1 MIEITSIAAGLII
14 NRLVEKPETRTAIKN
29 GIAATVLKLKELSVV
44 VWNRVFK
51 KTPIT
56 E

>member
-1 MIEITSIAAGLII
+1 MIELTSIAVGLTI
-14 NRLVEKPETRTAIKN
+14 NYLVEKPEARKAIKN
-29 GIAATVLKLKELSVV
+29 GIITTTLKLKELSVV